1 MEITK
6 TNSIALTQFI
16 TLLLIVFLAPFI
28 GNQFITG
35 TIVNAVL
42 ILSFFLLGYKS
53 AILLCFLP
61 SAISFS
67 LGFMP
72 LAIMLPFIMIGNVIL
87 VSAFKLIKNYWIALF
102 SGGIVKASLLF
113 LTASN
118 LYASLINS
126 FNFDSIPNS
135 FCSSSDNSAL
145 STSVNMS
152 IKMCGLSLK

>member
-16 TLLLIVFLAPFI
+16 ALLLIVFWAPFI

-35 TIVNAVL
+35 TIVNATL

-53 AILLCFLP
+53 AVLLCFLP
-61 SAISFS
+61 SVISLL

-72 LAIMLPFIMIGNVIL
+72 AAIMLPFIMIGNVIL

-113 LTASN
+113 LTASIFISSPVV
-118 LYASLINS
+118 LSMMSWPQLLTAISGGLLTYLIKKKIG
-126 FNFDSIPNS
+126 F
-135 FCSSSDNSAL
+135 
-145 STSVNMS
+145 
-152 IKMCGLSLK
+152 

>member
-16 TLLLIVFLAPFI
+16 ALLLIVFLAPFI

-35 TIVNAVL
+35 TIVNATL

-53 AILLCFLP
+53 AVLLCFLP

-113 LTASN
+113 LTASIFISSPVV
-118 LYASLINS
+118 LSMMSWPQLLTAISGGLLTYLIKKKIG
-126 FNFDSIPNS
+126 F
-135 FCSSSDNSAL
+135 
-145 STSVNMS
+145 
-152 IKMCGLSLK
+152 

>member
-16 TLLLIVFLAPFI
+16 ALLLIVFLAPFI

-53 AILLCFLP
+53 ALLLCFLP
-61 SAISFS
+61 SAISLS

-72 LAIMLPFIMIGNVIL
+72 VAIMLPFIIIGNVIL

-102 SGGIVKASLLF
+102 SGSIVKASLLF
-113 LTASN
+113 LTASIFVSN
-118 LYASLINS
+118 PVVLSMMSWPQLLTAISGGLLAYLIKKKVA
-126 FNFDSIPNS
+126 F
-135 FCSSSDNSAL
+135 
-145 STSVNMS
+145 
-152 IKMCGLSLK
+152 

>member
-113 LTASN
+113 LTASIFVSN
-118 LYASLINS
+118 PVVLSMMSWPQLLTAISGGLLAYLIKKKVA
-126 FNFDSIPNS
+126 F
-135 FCSSSDNSAL
+135 
-145 STSVNMS
+145 
-152 IKMCGLSLK
+152 

>member
-16 TLLLIVFLAPFI
+16 ALLLIVFLAPFI

-42 ILSFFLLGYKS
+42 ILSFFLLGYNS
-53 AILLCFLP
+53 ALLLCFLP
-61 SAISFS
+61 SAISLS

-72 LAIMLPFIMIGNVIL
+72 VAIMLPFIIIGNVIL

-102 SGGIVKASLLF
+102 SGGIAKASLLF
-113 LTASN
+113 LTASIFVSN
-118 LYASLINS
+118 
-126 FNFDSIPNS
+126 PVV
-135 FCSSSDNSAL
+135 L
-145 STSVNMS
+145 SMMS
-152 IKMCGLSLK
+152 WPQLLTAISGGLLAYMIKKKVAF

>member
-16 TLLLIVFLAPFI
+16 ALLLIAFLAPFI

-72 LAIMLPFIMIGNVIL
+72 VAIMLPFIIIGNVIL

-102 SGGIVKASLLF
+102 SGSIVKASLLF
-113 LTASN
+113 LTASIFVSN
-118 LYASLINS
+118 PVVLSMMSWPQLLTAISGGLLAYLIKKKVA
-126 FNFDSIPNS
+126 F
-135 FCSSSDNSAL
+135 
-145 STSVNMS
+145 
-152 IKMCGLSLK
+152 

>member
-35 TIVNAVL
+35 TIVNATL

-102 SGGIVKASLLF
+102 SGGIVKALLLF
-113 LTASN
+113 LTASIFISN
-118 LYASLINS
+118 PLVLSMMSWPQLLTAISGGLLTYLIKKKID
-126 FNFDSIPNS
+126 F
-135 FCSSSDNSAL
+135 
-145 STSVNMS
+145 
-152 IKMCGLSLK
+152 

>member
-53 AILLCFLP
+53 ALLLCFLP
-61 SAISFS
+61 SAISLS

-72 LAIMLPFIMIGNVIL
+72 VAIMLPFIIIGNVIL

-102 SGGIVKASLLF
+102 SGGIAKASLLF
-113 LTASN
+113 LTGSIFVSN
-118 LYASLINS
+118 
-126 FNFDSIPNS
+126 PVV
-135 FCSSSDNSAL
+135 L
-145 STSVNMS
+145 SMMS
-152 IKMCGLSLK
+152 WPQLLTAISGGLLAYMIKKKVAF

>member
-16 TLLLIVFLAPFI
+16 ALLLIVFLAPFI

-72 LAIMLPFIMIGNVIL
+72 VAIMLPFIIIGNVIL

-113 LTASN
+113 LTASIFVSN
-118 LYASLINS
+118 PLV
-126 FNFDSIPNS
+126 
-135 FCSSSDNSAL
+135 L
-145 STSVNMS
+145 SMMS
-152 IKMCGLSLK
+152 WPQLLTAISGGLLAYMIKKKVAF